1 MHGKSPDEL
10 IMRYRAGDASA
21 FDKIYDRTYRTVY
34 FTAFYI
40 VKDRMLAEDVAQ
52 ETYLS
57 AFTKLDSFSEG
68 NFTGWLVTIARNAA
82 LNLIKKRAR
91 EQNTDFDA
99 ESYRYGVYEQDV
111 PFIFALAAR
120 TLSEEEY
127 RIVMLAEVDGYKR
140 REIAEMLGM
149 PIGTVTWKYGE
160 ALKKLKKQLEKEGL

>member
-1 MHGKSPDEL
+1 M
-10 IMRYRAGDASA
+10 
-21 FDKIYDRTYRTVY
+21 
-34 FTAFYI
+34 
-40 VKDRMLAEDVAQ
+40 
-52 ETYLS
+52 
-57 AFTKLDSFSEG
+57 
-68 NFTGWLVTIARNAA
+68 TIARNAA